1 MLYLWSKGAY
11 GVSKHLLLFLI
22 SETKRELGKR
32 HVYYEQTCFPRFQ
45 YTRNLIEKCK
55 SQVEKICQ
63 ITSSND
69 TLNCDGLIKITY
81 IGDIP
86 THPLSSGKGNEN

>member
-1 MLYLWSKGAY
+1 MFSTFSVHK
-11 GVSKHLLLFLI
+11 
-22 SETKRELGKR
+22 ELDR
-32 HVYYEQTCFPRFQ
+32 
-45 YTRNLIEKCK
+45 KCK

-63 ITSSND
+63 TTSSND

-86 THPLSSGKGNEN
+86 THPFSSGKGNKIR